1 MPDRLSRLLKADA
14 WDYNPGRRTFGTSSL
29 CSDTEQIW
37 STRACSERRLAAP
50 STLTVALFQTVV
62 ESMELGKEQ
71 KLEQLE
77 KVLQSRTL
85 QNSESLKAFLRFVV
99 EKTIAD
105 RDALLKEYTIATEV
119 FGRNSDYDPRI
130 DSVVRVQAGRLRTK
144 LQEYY
149 TTEGKSDQIIID
161 LPKGHYHPVFNCPNP
176 QPGQEIALAATG
188 APANGATAANESG
201 ATTTTGEHPVVGD
214 NFARG
219 KGKRLIVLL
228 GALVVLLGVAV
239 LALAFSNRE
248 LRRQAAGTDP
258 VLKTEDFKAVWSP
271 FVDDPAAPLLVLSN
285 PTVYRFLNEAD
296 PASLKQRALELA
308 PDQARSLADAP
319 EFKGQ
324 WTGGASPHLIPS
336 LGMYTGMGEA
346 IGLYRL
352 TDLFR
357 TSDKT
362 ILLKQSRH
370 VSAAD
375 LKYRNVILLGSIY
388 VNEWTRR
395 LPSVENFNY
404 TFSATIENRNP
415 LPGEERE
422 YKPQFN
428 ETGELAV
435 DYALITVKPNVSGE
449 HAVMTLA
456 GIFSEGTEAAA
467 EFVTTRNH
475 LAVLG
480 QRLRQLGGQGAP
492 PKYYQALLKVEA
504 ENGTPTTITLISLRA
519 LPEPGK

>member
-1 MPDRLSRLLKADA
+1 
-14 WDYNPGRRTFGTSSL
+14 
-29 CSDTEQIW
+29 
-37 STRACSERRLAAP
+37 
-50 STLTVALFQTVV
+50 
-62 ESMELGKEQ
+62 MELGKEQ

-161 LPKGHYHPVFNCPNP
+161 LPKGHYHPVFICP
-176 QPGQEIALAATG
+176 QPEPGQAISPAAPTSPTNGGATNGHGAAATAG
-188 APANGATAANESG
+188 GHSHVEDGSAWGGRKTA
-201 ATTTTGEHPVVGD
+201 V
-214 NFARG
+214 
-219 KGKRLIVLL
+219 LLL

-239 LALAFSNRE
+239 LALYFSNRE
-248 LRRQAAGTDP
+248 LRRQATSGDA
-258 VLKTEDFKAVWSP
+258 LLNIEDFKAVWSP

-296 PASLKQRALELA
+296 PASLKQRAIQLTPEQTRA
-308 PDQARSLADAP
+308 LADSP

-324 WTGGASPHLIPS
+324 WTGGDSPQLIPS

-352 TDLFR
+352 ADLFR
-357 TSDKT
+357 TADKT

-395 LPSVENFNY
+395 LPSVENFGY

-428 ETGELAV
+428 PQTGELAV

-480 QRLRQLGGQGAP
+480 QRLRQLGGQGAS
-492 PKYYQALLKVEA
+492 PKYYQALLKVEV
-504 ENGTPTTITLISLRA
+504 ENGTPTTITLITLRA

>member
-1 MPDRLSRLLKADA
+1 
-14 WDYNPGRRTFGTSSL
+14 
-29 CSDTEQIW
+29 
-37 STRACSERRLAAP
+37 
-50 STLTVALFQTVV
+50 
-62 ESMELGKEQ
+62 MELGKEQ

-77 KVLQSRTL
+77 KVLHSRTL

-161 LPKGHYHPVFNCPNP
+161 LPKGHYHPVFICPHTEP
-176 QPGQEIALAATG
+176 ATEISPAAP
-188 APANGATAANESG
+188 ASPANGETTDGQGANAATVGAEAHIERSG
-201 ATTTTGEHPVVGD
+201 ARG
-214 NFARG
+214 RG
-219 KGKRLIVLL
+219 KALVFIL
-228 GALVVLLGVAV
+228 GALVLVLGVAV
-239 LALAFSNRE
+239 LALYFSNRE
-248 LRRQAAGTDP
+248 LRRQAAVGDP
-258 VLKTEDFKAVWSP
+258 FLKAEDFKAVWSP

-296 PASLKQRALELA
+296 PASIKERAIELA
-308 PDQARSLADAP
+308 PEQTRSLADAP

-324 WTGGASPHLIPS
+324 WTGGASPRLIPS

-357 TSDKT
+357 TADKT
-362 ILLKQSRH
+362 IQLKQSRH
-370 VSAAD
+370 VSATD

-395 LPSVENFNY
+395 LPSVENFGY

-428 ETGELAV
+428 EQTGELAV

-480 QRLRQLGGQGAP
+480 QRLRQLGAQGAP
-492 PKYYQALLKVEA
+492 PKYYQALLKVEV
-504 ENGTPTTITLISLRA
+504 ENGTPTTITLITLRA
-519 LPEPGK
+519 LPTPSN

>member
-1 MPDRLSRLLKADA
+1 
-14 WDYNPGRRTFGTSSL
+14 
-29 CSDTEQIW
+29 
-37 STRACSERRLAAP
+37 
-50 STLTVALFQTVV
+50 
-62 ESMELGKEQ
+62 MELGKEQ

-77 KVLQSRTL
+77 RVLQSRTL

-99 EKTIAD
+99 EKTVAD
-105 RDALLKEYTIATEV
+105 EDVLLKEYTIATEV
-119 FGRNSDYDPRI
+119 FGRNGDYDPRI

-149 TTEGKSDQIIID
+149 TTEGKADPVIID
-161 LPKGHYHPVFNCPNP
+161 LPKGHYHPVFNSPHP
-176 QPGQEIALAATG
+176 QQAASEPTTTATG
-188 APANGATAANESG
+188 EAVSGNHGATAAAIAADAQARAGS
-201 ATTTTGEHPVVGD
+201 AP
-214 NFARG
+214 ARG
-219 KGKRLIVLL
+219 RSKAVSFLL
-228 GALVVLLGVAV
+228 GALVVLLVVAV
-239 LALAFSNRE
+239 AALYNSNRE
-248 LRRQAAGTDP
+248 LRRQAASADSSFDP
-258 VLKTEDFKAVWSP
+258 ADFKAVWSP
-271 FVDDPAAPLLVLSN
+271 FISDPEAPLLVLSN
-285 PTVYRFLNEAD
+285 PTVYRFVNEAD
-296 PASLKQRALELA
+296 PDSLERRAIRLTPE
-308 PDQARSLADAP
+308 QTRSLVDAP
-319 EFKGQ
+319 EFRGQ
-324 WTGGASPHLIPS
+324 WTGGDSPQLIPS

-357 TSDKT
+357 TAHKT
-362 ILLKQSRH
+362 ILLRQSRH

-395 LPSVENFNY
+395 LPTVESFNY

-415 LPGEERE
+415 QAGEERE

-428 ETGELAV
+428 EQTGELTV

-480 QRLRQLGGQGAP
+480 QRLRQLGGQNAP
-492 PKYYQALLKVEA
+492 PKYYQALLKVEV
-504 ENGTPTTITLISLRA
+504 ENGTPTTITLLSLRA
-519 LPEPGK
+519 LPERQ

>member
-1 MPDRLSRLLKADA
+1 
-14 WDYNPGRRTFGTSSL
+14 
-29 CSDTEQIW
+29 
-37 STRACSERRLAAP
+37 
-50 STLTVALFQTVV
+50 
-62 ESMELGKEQ
+62 MELGKEQ

-99 EKTIAD
+99 EKTVD
-105 RDALLKEYTIATEV
+105 QGEDVLLKEYTIATEV

-149 TTEGKSDQIIID
+149 NTEGKGDQIIID
-161 LPKGHYHPVFNCPNP
+161 LPKGHYHPVFICHHARPDGEGPPAAHRP
-176 QPGQEIALAATG
+176 QDDAASNGHG
-188 APANGATAANESG
+188 AAPLSDSRQGAEGVAVPDRG
-201 ATTTTGEHPVVGD
+201 RVVVLLLG
-214 NFARG
+214 G
-219 KGKRLIVLL
+219 IVL
-228 GALVVLLGVAV
+228 LLGVAV
-239 LALAFSNRE
+239 SVLYSSNRE
-248 LRRQAAGTDP
+248 LRRQATGVDP
-258 VLKTEDFKAVWSP
+258 SFNSEDYKAVWGA
-271 FVDDPAAPLLVLSN
+271 FVDDPEAPLLVLSN
-285 PTVYRFLNEAD
+285 PAVYRFLNEAD
-296 PASLKQRALELA
+296 PDSLARRAIQLS
-308 PDQARSLADAP
+308 PDQARMHFEAP

-324 WTGGASPHLIPS
+324 WVGGETPRLIPS

-357 TSDKT
+357 AAGKT
-362 ILLKQSRH
+362 ILLRQSRH
-370 VSAAD
+370 ASAAD

-404 TFSATIENRNP
+404 TFSATIENRDP

-422 YKPQFN
+422 YKPHFN
-428 ETGELAV
+428 EQGALAV

-456 GIFSEGTEAAA
+456 GVFSEGTEAAA

-480 QRLRQLGGQGAP
+480 QRLRQLGGQNAP
-492 PKYYQALLKVEA
+492 PRYYQALLKVEV
-504 ENGTPTTITLISLRA
+504 ENGTPTTITLLSLRA

>member
-1 MPDRLSRLLKADA
+1 
-14 WDYNPGRRTFGTSSL
+14 
-29 CSDTEQIW
+29 
-37 STRACSERRLAAP
+37 
-50 STLTVALFQTVV
+50 
-62 ESMELGKEQ
+62 MELGKEQ

-161 LPKGHYHPVFNCPNP
+161 LPKGHYHPVFNCPHP
-176 QPGQEIALAATG
+176 ESVQEISTNAPG
-188 APANGATAANESG
+188 SPANGHDANGQAANGHEATA
-201 ATTTTGEHPVVGD
+201 TTGGHVSVEGS
-214 NFARG
+214 FARG
-219 KGKRLIVLL
+219 GKRAVVIGLS
-228 GALVVLLGVAV
+228 ALVVVLGVAL
-239 LALAFSNRE
+239 LALYFSNRE
-248 LRRQAAGTDP
+248 LRRQAASGDSI
-258 VLKTEDFKAVWSP
+258 LNIEDFKAVWSP

-296 PASLKQRALELA
+296 PASLQQRAIQLA
-308 PDQARSLADAP
+308 PEQTRSLAAAP

-324 WTGGASPHLIPS
+324 WTGGDSPRLIPS

-346 IGLYRL
+346 FGLYRL

-357 TSDKT
+357 TADKT
-362 ILLKQSRH
+362 IQLKQSRH

-404 TFSATIENRNP
+404 TFAATIENRNP

-428 ETGELAV
+428 EQTGELAI

-456 GIFSEGTEAAA
+456 GVFSEGTEAAA

-480 QRLRQLGGQGAP
+480 HRLRQLGGQNAP
-492 PKYYQALLKVEA
+492 PKYYQALLKVEV
-504 ENGTPTTITLISLRA
+504 ENGTPTTITLITLRA
-519 LPEPGK
+519 LPAPSN